1 MSTLSRAVGRV
12 ALGALLLLGARD
24 GAAQVSVTTPLLE
37 GLGTHVCR
45 AANPATPVMN
55 LAVTLNLRGG
65 GGQILATSGLIPLAP
80 GQSAETTFDSTGS
93 DGTLYCEAVANTNT
107 EADHLRV
114 DDIFRD
120 SNGNALAA
128 VRGSRTGSG
137 SIPLASPGLSADT
150 NSRLTCAAVAGS
162 VCTSGARKKT
172 LMSTPRATASVCS
185 DVSEID
191 ERPRSTSD
199 RKLIEKPVTRPTSR
213 SERSRSRRR
222 RRMVV
227 PTSASRPPASWRR
240 GTAARVMLASRVGVM
255 RRSIKLNAVSAT
267 THAEREKHG

>member
-120 SNGNALAA
+120 SNGDALAA

-150 NSRLTCAAVAGS
+150 NSRLTCAAVNTDSTAQT
-162 VCTSGARKKT
+162 VTFNLIDDSGT
-172 LMSTPRATASVCS
+172 VTN
-185 DVSEID
+185 
-191 ERPRSTSD
+191 RSTQS
-199 RKLIEKPVTRPTSR
+199 IPANGFGGFSTFSPGA
-213 SERSRSRRR
+213 SRRCE
-222 RRMVV
+222 VV
-227 PTSASRPPASWRR
+227 AASSGKANKLRADLYVASPFNTTTQTF
-240 GTAARVMLASRVGVM
+240 GVVTAD
-255 RRSIKLNAVSAT
+255 
-267 THAEREKHG
+267 